1 MDPEKRRKDCREAMR
16 RHRAKKAAA
25 VITESSVI
33 TPPPSGPVEI
43 RTAEDLRSILAEQIN
58 LARTAREGDTLTRA
72 RLIGYLVGQGLRVL
86 ETGEIEKR
94 LEELER
100 KVNETSE
107 TGSNRLGI
115 VPDRAA

>member
-1 MDPEKRRKDCREAMR
+1 MVSERRRKNNRESQR
-16 RHRAKKAAA
+16 RYRAKKARELTQSG
-25 VITESSVI
+25 ISS
-33 TPPPSGPVEI
+33 PPAPGPVEI

-58 LARTAREGDTLTRA
+58 LVRMAKTGDIFTRG

-107 TGSNRLGI
+107 VGSNRLGI
-115 VPDRAA
+115 VQTDAA

>member
-1 MDPEKRRKDCREAMR
+1 MVSERRRKNNRESQR
-16 RHRAKKAAA
+16 RYRERQARELTQSG
-25 VITESSVI
+25 ISS
-33 TPPPSGPVEI
+33 PPPSGPVEI

-94 LEELER
+94 LEALEA
-100 KVNETSE
+100 KVNETNE
-107 TGSNRLGI
+107 VGSNRLGI